1 MGKESAVEDGE
12 QLQTAAI
19 RIPTALYHELKT
31 YLAGGEV
38 RPSYAQLALMAC
50 QNYPQEVVTTARE
63 SLLAD
68 LSAYRGPGQAARPTT
83 ALSPRFWPDELAE
96 IDSIQQQIDVPRR
109 VRVTRTSV
117 ITAALHI
124 AVAKDLGGTSP
135 TGEQP

>member
-1 MGKESAVEDGE
+1 MSDGE
-12 QLQTAAI
+12 HLQTAAI
-19 RIPTALYHELKT
+19 RIPTALYNDLKT
-31 YLAGGEV
+31 YLAGGQV

-50 QNYPQEVVTTARE
+50 QLHPQEVVTTARE

-68 LSAYRGPGQAARPTT
+68 LSAYRGTGQAARPTT

-117 ITAALHI
+117 ITAALQI
-124 AVAKDLGGTSP
+124 AVTKDLAGATQL
-135 TGEQP
+135 GE